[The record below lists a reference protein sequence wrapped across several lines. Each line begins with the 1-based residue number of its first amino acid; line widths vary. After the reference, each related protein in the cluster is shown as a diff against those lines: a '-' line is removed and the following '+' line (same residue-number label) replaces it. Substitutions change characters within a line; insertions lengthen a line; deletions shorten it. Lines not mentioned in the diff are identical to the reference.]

1 MIRRFT
7 KSHLTALS
15 TASIHALAML
25 AASIVFA
32 GSISIAT
39 LYADDSRAVSN
50 APAAPA
56 TIYFATDVVPTLT
69 RLGCNGGGCHGKATG
84 QNGFRLSLLG
94 YEPDVDYDA
103 IVKEAR
109 GRRISHAVPRQSLLL
124 LKATAQVPH
133 GGGKR
138 LDVDS
143 PEHRVLHDW
152 IAQGAAPPRA
162 NDPTLV
168 RITITPDKF
177 TFTRPNQSLAL
188 RVIGHY
194 SNNVI
199 RDITGTAVYQSN
211 EPDIADI
218 GENGVILSKDQS
230 GLFAVMVRHGEQM
243 AVFHG
248 VVLNPPG
255 MEPTADANPPSANPP
270 SANTFLPV
278 TFIDRLLIE
287 HWKKMGIKPSA
298 LISDAEFLR
307 RLSLDIRGTLPTTEE
322 LDRYVDDRATD
333 KRLKVIDRMLESAEH
348 ASFFALK
355 WADILRNRGAGYA
368 TSKQRQGT
376 ALFTGWIRDSIDRN
390 LPYDQFATAIL
401 TASGSQEEN
410 PPTVW
415 YRTVRTTQDYIES
428 VAQAFL
434 GVRIQCAQCHHHP
447 AERWSQDDYY
457 GLAAAFARVGRKGGF
472 ADAEVPT
479 NETIYLA
486 SEGQLIHPRTGH
498 AVPPRPLGGAAFAL
512 QSYDDPRRALARWMT
527 APDNPYFAR
536 TMANRTWAHFLGRGI
551 VHPIDDFR
559 STNPPV
565 IPELLDALAAD
576 FIAQRYDT
584 RHLIRTICNSS
595 VYSLSSIP
603 NASNGS
609 DQQSFARF
617 YPKRLPAEVLLDAIS
632 DVLESPSRFSNV
644 AGEFP
649 AGTRAIELPDEA
661 VPSQFLDVFGRPAR
675 NSACECERVSAPAL
689 GQTLALVS
697 SNDIQQK
704 LTTPNG
710 YVDKLASAG
719 PEYRTHVRSIFQR
732 VFARPPRDSELQTA
746 VVFLESQTDAKEGY
760 RSLLWALLATNE
772 FLFNH

>member
-7 KSHLTALS
+7 QTNITAS
-15 TASIHALAML
+15 TTASISMLGML
-25 AASIVFA
+25 AVSLVFA
-32 GSISIAT
+32 GSISKAT
-39 LYADDSRAVSN
+39 AYAEDIRVGSN
-50 APAAPA
+50 PPGAIA

-94 YEPDVDYDA
+94 YEPEVDYDA
-103 IVKEAR
+103 VVKEGR
-109 GRRISHAVPRQSLLL
+109 GRRISHAVPHQSLLL

-143 PEHRVLHDW
+143 PEYRVLHDW
-152 IAQGAAPPRA
+152 IAQGAAPPHTD
-162 NDPTLV
+162 DPTLV
-168 RITITPDKF
+168 RITITPDQF

-188 RVIGHY
+188 RVTGHY
-194 SNNVI
+194 SNNVV

-218 GENGVILSKDQS
+218 GENGLILSKEQS
-230 GLFAVMVRHGEQM
+230 GLFATMVRHGEQM

-248 VVLNPPG
+248 VVLKPPAT
-255 MEPTADANPPSANPP
+255 EPTTAANPPP
-270 SANTFLPV
+270 SNSFLPASYV
-278 TFIDRLLIE
+278 DRVLVE
-287 HWKKMGIKPSA
+287 HWKRLGIEPSSP
-298 LISDAEFLR
+298 ISDAEFLR

-322 LDRYVDDRATD
+322 IDRYVQDRATD
-333 KRLKVIDRMLESAEH
+333 KRVKAIDRMLESEEY

-376 ALFTGWIRDSIDRN
+376 ALFTGWIRDSLDRN

-401 TASGSQEEN
+401 TASGSQEAN

-479 NETIYLA
+479 NETIFLA
-486 SEGQLIHPRTGH
+486 SEGQLIHPRTGQ

-527 APDNPYFAR
+527 SPDNPYFAR
-536 TMANRTWAHFLGRGI
+536 TMANRMWAHFLGRGI

-576 FIAQRYDT
+576 FVAQRYDV

-609 DQQSFARF
+609 DQQSFARY
-617 YPKRLPAEVLLDAIS
+617 YPKRLSAEVLLDAIS
-632 DVLESPSRFSNV
+632 DVLEAPSRFPNV

-649 AGTRAIELPDEA
+649 VGKIGRA
-661 VPSQFLDVFGRPAR
+661 
-675 NSACECERVSAPAL
+675 
-689 GQTLALVS
+689 
-697 SNDIQQK
+697 
-704 LTTPNG
+704 
-710 YVDKLASAG
+710 
-719 PEYRTHVRSIFQR
+719 HV
-732 VFARPPRDSELQTA
+732 
-746 VVFLESQTDAKEGY
+746 
-760 RSLLWALLATNE
+760 
-772 FLFNH
+772 